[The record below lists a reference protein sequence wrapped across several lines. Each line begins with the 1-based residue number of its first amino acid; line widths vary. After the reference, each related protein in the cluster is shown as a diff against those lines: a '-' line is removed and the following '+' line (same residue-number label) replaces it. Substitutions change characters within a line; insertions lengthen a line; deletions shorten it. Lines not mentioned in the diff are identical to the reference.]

1 MQEIEARERQRATQ
15 RQPWRVAR
23 DDAIVGCLK
32 VKSNDPRQNQGMGEA
47 RILRV
52 TLWPNQVNEM
62 VKPSM
67 DGLGR
72 RDLRVAGEC

>member
-15 RQPWRVAR
+15 RQSWRVAR

-32 VKSNDPRQNQGMGEA
+32 AKSNDPRQNQGMGEA

-62 VKPSM
+62 VEPSM